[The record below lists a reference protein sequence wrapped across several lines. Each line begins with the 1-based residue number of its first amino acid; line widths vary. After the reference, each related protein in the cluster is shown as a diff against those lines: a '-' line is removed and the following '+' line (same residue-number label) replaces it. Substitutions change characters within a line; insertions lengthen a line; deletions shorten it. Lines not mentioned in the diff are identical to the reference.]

1 MAFHPADIITLII
14 FLVGITALGYFSKRA
29 VHDREDFFLGGR
41 RFGKTMMAF
50 HAFGT
55 GTHTDQAVGV
65 VAESYRR
72 GLTGIWVQWNWM
84 FATPIYWLLA
94 PWLRRS
100 RCLTLGDFFAE
111 RYSAAAGVMAVVVA
125 TFCSIFSMGVMLLG
139 TTRTVQ
145 GMLGLTA
152 RTPVEIFA
160 GQAVPAE
167 SSFYII
173 LLAMTAMFVLYG
185 VAGGIV
191 GAVRTDFVQGIF
203 IIILSGLALPAALK
217 IVGGLIG
224 IRAGVPEPHFLH
236 LVSRDPAQFD
246 LWFIVALLAL
256 APVSIVGQSHIM
268 SVTSAGRTELDGRFG
283 MTYGNFLKRFCTVA
297 WCLLGIAWL
306 VHDRNLGITL
316 EQADQAFGKA
326 VSVLLPHGL
335 LGLMMAAVIAAAM
348 STSDSVMV
356 AVSGL
361 WTQNVYRRFIHP
373 GAEERHYVYVGRI
386 VSVVVVLGSLLL
398 AMVIGDVVTGLF
410 SFWKISACLGIAV
423 WLALV
428 WRRAN
433 SYGAWASCLAALVV
447 YVVTEFVLDW
457 PKALWPQQIA
467 MLLGIGAAVG
477 VAVSLLTP
485 RPRKEVVEPFYTKL
499 HTPVGQEDK
508 LELPLDEAMPAE
520 RRLVDRWGLL
530 IAKPNLESWG
540 GFLVAWCLVAFLI
553 VGTWLLLR
561 L

>member
-1 MAFHPADIITLII
+1 MTFHPADIVTLIV

-29 VHDREDFFLGGR
+29 VQNREDFFLGGR

-145 GMLGLTA
+145 GMLGLEA
-152 RTPVEIFA
+152 MAPVEIFA

-167 SSFYII
+167 GSFYVI
-173 LLAMTAMFVLYG
+173 LLAITAMFVLYG

-191 GAVRTDFVQGIF
+191 GAVRTDFVQGVF
-203 IIILSGLALPAALK
+203 IIILSGLALPAALN
-217 IVGGLIG
+217 IVGGLAG
-224 IRAGVPEPHFLH
+224 IRAGVPNAEFLT

-246 LWFIVALLAL
+246 LWFIVALLIL

-268 SVTSAGRTELDGRFG
+268 SVTSAGRNELDGRFG
-283 MTYGNFLKRFCTVA
+283 MCYGNFLKRFCTIA

-306 VHDRNLGITL
+306 VRDRNLGVTL
-316 EQADQAFGKA
+316 EQADQAFGMA

-335 LGLMMAAVIAAAM
+335 LGLMMASVIAAAM

-361 WTQNVYRRFIHP
+361 WTQNVYRRFIRP
-373 GAEERHYVYVGRI
+373 DAQERHYVYVGRI
-386 VSVVVVLGSLLL
+386 VSVIVVLGSLLL
-398 AMVIGDVVTGLF
+398 AMIIGDVVTGLF

-423 WLALV
+423 WLALL

-447 YVVTEFVLDW
+447 YVVTDFVRHW
-457 PKALWPQQIA
+457 PKDLWPLQIA
-467 MLLGIGAAVG
+467 MLLGIGAVVG
-477 VAVSLLTP
+477 VVVSLLTSP
-485 RPRKEVVEPFYTKL
+485 PKRGIIERFYTRL
-499 HTPVGQEDK
+499 HTPVGQDEK
-508 LELPLDEAMPAE
+508 LELPLDEAVPQE

-540 GFLVAWCLVAFLI
+540 GFLIAWALVAFLV
-553 VGTWLLLR
+553 VGTALLV
-561 L
+561 